1 VRWKLAPLL
10 AAFMLLFGG
19 APPAAEA
26 QSAETPLESFVMQ
39 VAGLWAARDVG
50 ALIDLMPADNRLLLD
65 TGSGTETVN
74 SRHASAA
81 LRALFADR
89 TSVRVRPVRV
99 TLASSRPPRGF
110 GELAW
115 AFRARGAPGE
125 QSAAVY
131 MGAVWEGSGWK
142 ISELRI
148 MR

>member
-1 VRWKLAPLL
+1 MMRWMTGALLATLLLAGGGSPAAAQEAEAPLE
-10 AAFMLLFGG
+10 AFV
-19 APPAAEA
+19 A
-26 QSAETPLESFVMQ
+26 Q

-50 ALIDLMPADNRLLLD
+50 GLVDLMPADNRLLLD

-89 TSVRVRPVRV
+89 TTLRVRPVRI
-99 TLASSRPPRGF
+99 TLASSRPARGF

-115 AFRARGAPGE
+115 EFRGRGAPGE

-131 MGAVWEGSGWK
+131 MGAVWEATGWK